1 MNFWG
6 FLRTRL
12 CPSNGA
18 LLQTLAVLMLYSCM
32 PPYAL
37 GFGFIP
43 GRLLCCSV
51 VPHGLH
57 CSCLVQDLSASCWG
71 NSSRFLPGLLASLV
85 TNLIFST
92 LGQDTQGSLRP
103 VSHQIL
109 QLKLLLPLTVNLTL
123 WWLLSPKTLLVATL
137 PAHAHKVS
145 PAWSA
150 LVLLLDLMN
159 CFSFKFQFKCH
170 LLSANSLRE

>member
-43 GRLLCCSV
+43 GRLLCCCV
-51 VPHGLH
+51 VPHGLC
-57 CSCLVQDLSASCWG
+57 CSCLVQDLSASCWA
-71 NSSRFLPGLLASLV
+71 NSSRFLLGLLASLA

-123 WWLLSPKTLLVATL
+123 LPPKLCLWPLSL
-137 PAHAHKVS
+137 PMHTRF
-145 PAWSA
+145 PQPG
-150 LVLLLDLMN
+150 LFLF
-159 CFSFKFQFKCH
+159 CFWI
-170 LLSANSLRE
+170 R